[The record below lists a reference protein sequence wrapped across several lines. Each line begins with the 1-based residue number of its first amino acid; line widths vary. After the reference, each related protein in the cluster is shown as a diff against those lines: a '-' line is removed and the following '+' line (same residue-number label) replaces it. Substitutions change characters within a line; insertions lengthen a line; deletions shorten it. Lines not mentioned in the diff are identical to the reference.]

1 MMKNSPKLSTLLAAT
16 VLISP
21 IAAHAGLLGG
31 LISKATEGNH
41 SDGPLK
47 IQSGEAIKG
56 TQSVV
61 VGAFNVGFIFQSVD
75 ATAATGGL
83 IGAFGGATSAKSEL
97 KGVTPEMMQA
107 ITDAAYADFRNQMS
121 ARGFTV
127 ADSATLFASPQ
138 FGRAK
143 PETAPFDIKVNLSKG
158 STEKISYYKPSAFPG
173 LIMLPGD
180 FLAAGFGAMG
190 ANMNTGYSQFA
201 LADYAKANHQSVVDV
216 TYVIDFSNAKR
227 PGAFSMKGVT
237 VTSGLSVAANSSR
250 LTLINSEG
258 KVGHL
263 VLSELVAVEGDF
275 ATMED
280 ATRDKGVQSAMNVLG
295 GLAAVGGMGGLK
307 FGKSRTYEF
316 TVKPGAYEAGAAK
329 ATSLA
334 SARIVEQLGVLR

>member
-1 MMKNSPKLSTLLAAT
+1 MTRNCTLRAALIATLLT
-16 VLISP
+16 TPLT
-21 IAAHAGLLGG
+21 AHAGLLGG

-97 KGVTPEMMQA
+97 KGVTPEMMQT
-107 ITDAAYADFRNQMS
+107 ITDAAYTDFLSQMS

-127 ADSATLFASPQ
+127 ADSASLFTSPQ
-138 FGRAK
+138 FARAK
-143 PETAPFDIKVNLSKG
+143 PESAPFDIKVNLSKG
-158 STEKISYYKPSAFPG
+158 STEKISYYKPTSFPS
-173 LIMLPGD
+173 LVMLPGD
-180 FLAAGFGAMG
+180 FVATGFGAMG

-201 LADYAKANHQSVVDV
+201 LVDYAKTNHQPVVDV

-250 LTLINSEG
+250 LTLINADG
-258 KVGHL
+258 KLAHL

-280 ATRDKGVQSAMNVLG
+280 ATKDKAAQSALNVLG
-295 GLAAVGGMGGLK
+295 GLAAVGGMGGMK
-307 FGKSRTYEF
+307 FGKSRTYAF
-316 TVKPGAYEAGAAK
+316 TVNPRAYEAGATK

-334 SARIVEQLGVLR
+334 STRIVEQFGALR